1 MNIKDIKQGKT
12 FYKVSALGICSYITT
27 WRIANLRTEQGSVE
41 IYHTSPIIG
50 EHTVVRSLRDAG
62 VIPNNY
68 NNHKLFSSRRKAEA
82 YLKLCKSG
90 TVPRLLS
97 QPCPWM

>member
-1 MNIKDIKQGKT
+1 MNIKEIKQGKT
-12 FYKVSALGICSYITT
+12 FYKVSALGICSYMTT
-27 WRIANLRTEQGSVE
+27 WRIANLREEQGSVE
-41 IYHTSPIIG
+41 IYRSHPLG
-50 EHTVVRSLRDAG
+50 EYTVVRSLRDAG

-90 TVPRLLS
+90 TVPRFMP